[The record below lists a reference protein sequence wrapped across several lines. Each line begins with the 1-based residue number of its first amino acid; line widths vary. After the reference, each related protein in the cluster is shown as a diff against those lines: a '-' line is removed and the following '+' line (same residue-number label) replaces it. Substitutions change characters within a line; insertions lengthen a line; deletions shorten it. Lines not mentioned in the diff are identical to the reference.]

1 MESKA
6 VNEIE
11 LLKNCGNNL
20 REPYSKYI
28 SNGIFELRIKF
39 SSDISRIFY
48 FFYIGNKIILTN
60 GFIKKTQ
67 KTPQAEIEKA
77 IKYKMI
83 IKGGRKMKFDD
94 FLKEELKDKEFKEI
108 YERDKVKYDIIA
120 QLINERAKQNLS
132 QKELAEKIGTKQTS
146 ISRFENGNTNA
157 SLDFLI
163 KIANSLGKKLEI
175 KLI

>member
-1 MESKA
+1 
-6 VNEIE
+6 
-11 LLKNCGNNL
+11 
-20 REPYSKYI
+20 
-28 SNGIFELRIKF
+28 
-39 SSDISRIFY
+39 
-48 FFYIGNKIILTN
+48 
-60 GFIKKTQ
+60 
-67 KTPQAEIEKA
+67 
-77 IKYKMI
+77 
-83 IKGGRKMKFDD
+83 MKFDD